1 MKILFL
7 VPYPKSE
14 APSQRFRFEQYI
26 TLLQKENYQIKFESF
41 FNYPLWIKIYNPKSN
56 ALDKFLGVIYG
67 FLKRVKVLFICSP
80 FKFIFIHREVTPFG
94 PPIFEWILSRIFSK
108 KIIYDIDDA
117 IWLKDN
123 KSESLLFT
131 LLKNRSKI
139 KHILKFSYK
148 VSCGNNFLKSY
159 CQQYNSNIILN
170 PTTIDTNYHIPKK
183 KQASMSNKIV
193 IGWTGTHTTLKY
205 LDLVVPILQEL
216 ELEFEFEFMVI
227 ANQCPKLNLSNYIF
241 IPWNKSTEIADLQK
255 IDIGLMPLY
264 DNEWEHG
271 KCGFKALQFM
281 ALEIPVLV
289 SPVGVNNIIVD
300 HGINGFHC
308 ASDSDWKK
316 FLLELISSLEK
327 RIKMGENGRKYIVK
341 NYSVDSNADNFLS
354 LFK

>member
-1 MKILFL
+1 M

-14 APSQRFRFEQYI
+14 APSQRFRFEQYFSF
-26 TLLQKENYQIKFESF
+26 LLNNDIQVKFNSFYNYS
-41 FNYPLWIKIYNPKSN
+41 LWIKIYDPESSSI
-56 ALDKFLGVIYG
+56 DKFFGVIRGY
-67 FLKRVKVLFICSP
+67 LRRVRVLFICHQ
-80 FKFIFIHREVTPFG
+80 FEFIFIHREITPFG
-94 PPIFEWILSRIFSK
+94 PAIFEWILSRIFNN
-108 KIIYDIDDA
+108 KIIYDLDDA

-123 KSESLLFT
+123 KSENRIFT
-131 LLKNRSKI
+131 FLKNRSKVNR
-139 KHILKFSYK
+139 ILKLSYK
-148 VSCGNNFLKSY
+148 VSCCNNYLASY
-159 CQQYNSNIILN
+159 CKRYNKNVILN

-183 KQASMSNKIV
+183 KRASMSNKIV

-216 ELEFEFEFMVI
+216 GLESDFIFMVI
-227 ANQCPKLNLSNYIF
+227 ANQNPELKLNNYIF
-241 IPWNKSTEIADLQK
+241 VPWNKSTEIADLQK
-255 IDIGLMPLY
+255 IDIGVMPLY

-308 ASDSDWKK
+308 AVDSDWKK

-327 RIKMGENGRKYIVK
+327 RIKMGKNGRKYIVK